1 MFGFDEVI
9 DRSNTNALSVEGYG
23 EYLFGKKSCGQQC
36 IDDGLIRMWIAD
48 MDFATPHFVLDAIK
62 ERLDRKILGYS
73 MIFDQDYHEAF
84 NSWLK
89 KRCDWQVEPEYLQPS
104 PGIVPALHDLVSLLT
119 KEGDKILILTP
130 SYGPFQKAVLES
142 NRRLVC
148 SDLIEADGNYTIN
161 YGQIEKII
169 EDQRVTMFIFCH
181 PHNPTGRLWSEEE
194 LVELGKMLASKD
206 IWIISDEIHCDLL
219 RSGKTHLPF
228 GKVLPGYSRIITC
241 MSPSK
246 TFNMA
251 GMMLANIIIP
261 DPKARALWQKKN
273 GGLVNPL
280 AIAGVKA
287 AYSQGEDYLASL
299 KSYLD
304 GNFELLDAYLKAN
317 LPQVGFTIPEAT
329 YLAWLDLSF
338 YLDGTKGYIGLELAN
353 QAGILVESGRMF
365 VQNGDNH
372 IRLNLA
378 VPREVLA
385 AGLQRLGS
393 YFNKI
398 AK

>member
-9 DRSNTNALSVEGYG
+9 DRSNTNALSVEGYS
-23 EYLFGKKSCGQQC
+23 EYLFGKKNSGNQCGHK
-36 IDDGLIRMWIAD
+36 GLIRMWIAD
-48 MDFATPHFVLDAIK
+48 MDFATPDFVLEAIK
-62 ERLDRKILGYS
+62 ERLERKILGYS

-84 NSWLK
+84 NRWLK
-89 KRCDWQVEPEYLQPS
+89 ERCDWQVNPEHLQPS
-104 PGIVPALHDLVSLLT
+104 PGIVPALYDLVSLLT
-119 KEGDKILILTP
+119 KEDDKVLILTP
-130 SYGPFQKAVLES
+130 SYGPFQKAVLGS

-148 SDLIEADGNYTIN
+148 SDLVEEDGDYVIN
-161 YGQIEKII
+161 YEQIEKII
-169 EDQRVTMFIFCH
+169 EDERVTMCIFCH
-181 PHNPTGRLWSEEE
+181 PHNPTGRLWSEAE
-194 LVELGKMLASKD
+194 LVRLGGMLASKN

-219 RSGKTHLPF
+219 RSGKNHLPF
-228 GKVLPGYSRIITC
+228 AKVLPGYSRIITC

-261 DPKARALWQKKN
+261 DPMARALWQQKN

-304 GNFELLDAYLKAN
+304 GNFELLATYLKEN
-317 LPQVGFTIPEAT
+317 LPQVGFKIPEAT

-338 YLDGTKGYIGLELAN
+338 YLDGTEGDIGLELAN
-353 QAGILVESGRMF
+353 QAGILVESGGMF
-365 VQNGDNH
+365 VQNGDSH

-378 VPREVLA
+378 VPREVLV
-385 AGLQRLGS
+385 AGLERLGG
-393 YFNKI
+393 YLKKI
-398 AK
+398 TN